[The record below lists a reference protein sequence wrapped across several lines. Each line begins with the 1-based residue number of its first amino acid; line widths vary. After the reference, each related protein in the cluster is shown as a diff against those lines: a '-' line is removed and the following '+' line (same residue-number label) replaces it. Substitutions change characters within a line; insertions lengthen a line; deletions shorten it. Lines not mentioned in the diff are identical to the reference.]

1 MFLSESPNL
10 PSRSAQDTLLSCS
23 QESWSR
29 DFKLGHL
36 WKSLPGLG
44 WVAGWV
50 GPSHPCLGMEILLE
64 GRCINGVGLSSSPLW
79 GSYLSYINRGS
90 KENFILEIL
99 NFSSFFLFHFPF
111 YLFGFSLSPFVHL
124 SKDLK
129 EPNCPP
135 STNLKPNQVGIKEV
149 RGTANQIEPPCLLV
163 YNFKMVPFKI
173 CYHSL
178 SLRN

>member
-1 MFLSESPNL
+1 MSDMQEACLKCSCQKVLTFPADQHRTPCSLALRNPDHVTLSWAIFENLFLVL
-10 PSRSAQDTLLSCS
+10 
-23 QESWSR
+23 
-29 DFKLGHL
+29 
-36 WKSLPGLG
+36 
-44 WVAGWV
+44 AGWLA
-50 GPSHPCLGMEILLE
+50 GWDPAIPAWGWKFSW
-64 GRCINGVGLSSSPLW
+64 RAGVSMVWVSPASPLW

-129 EPNCPP
+129 EPNCPLP
-135 STNLKPNQVGIKEV
+135 TNLKPNQVGIKEV

-163 YNFKMVPFKI
+163 
-173 CYHSL
+173 
-178 SLRN
+178 